1 MDLNLKVVCSFATPE
16 CNYPQSTTG
25 FFQDCFV
32 KFHDISAHTA
42 KPDRS
47 LKTAVPVW
55 KARYTPFG
63 DGLATV
69 IVPQVSSDG
78 VQMVVRW

>member
-1 MDLNLKVVCSFATPE
+1 M
-16 CNYPQSTTG
+16 
-25 FFQDCFV
+25 
-32 KFHDISAHTA
+32 KFHDISTHTA

-69 IVPQVSSDG
+69 IVPQVSSAEVATVMILQTYFTEAGQDA
-78 VQMVVRW
+78 VA

>member
-1 MDLNLKVVCSFATPE
+1 MFLFIFN
-16 CNYPQSTTG
+16 
-25 FFQDCFV
+25 QDCFV
-32 KFHDISAHTA
+32 KFHDISTHAA
-42 KPDRS
+42 KPERS

-69 IVPQVSSDG
+69 IVPQVRCKG
-78 VQMVVRW
+78 VTLKIYNSLISRPFLGL